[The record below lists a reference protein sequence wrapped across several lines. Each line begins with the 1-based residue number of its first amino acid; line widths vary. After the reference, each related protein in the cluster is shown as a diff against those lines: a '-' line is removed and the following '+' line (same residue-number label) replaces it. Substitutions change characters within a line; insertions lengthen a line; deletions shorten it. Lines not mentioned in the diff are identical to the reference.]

1 MNDSSISTRPI
12 TELLTDENDNPTHFW
27 IPAYQRGYRW
37 KPLQVTQLLD
47 DVWEFIQ
54 NTERGEKESFYCLQ
68 PIVIKA
74 HIDGRFEVVDGQ
86 QRLTTIY
93 ILLTY
98 LHNQNKMLDFL
109 GKTRFR
115 LTFETRGKTNDAFLA
130 DIDLERADENIDF
143 FHICEAYRAIEDWF
157 SRRDGNHKLKLLQH
171 FLNDDE
177 VGKNVK
183 VIWFQLSDTEEA
195 VDAFTRLNVGKIPLT
210 DDELIRALFLRR
222 QPITDPDSEALQLR
236 IAHEWDQLEKSLQ
249 SDSFW
254 YFINNIN
261 NRVGPKQNR
270 IGFLFD
276 FVAKAEGLPQGA
288 RHDPYVIFH
297 AYNLKLKNNQTRLK
311 NEWLSIKQAYMMLE
325 EWYEDRTLYHITGF
339 LIQQGVDIAELRE
352 LSQNNTKSDFEQ
364 KLRQEIFNKV
374 IGAGSLID
382 MNNEKLTGRIRD
394 KLEDLEY
401 GKDNSDIRALLLL
414 FNIATILDNPK
425 SNIRFQFDCFKK
437 EKWDIE
443 HVRSVSQYQPQRHH
457 ERVAWLKN
465 SLSYFQI
472 QDKNQELQQDINS
485 FISLTQS
492 EVDDDDFEA
501 LYKSILTEFKEAN
514 EQEGDHSIAN
524 LTLLDQQTNRS
535 YKNAVFAVKRQR
547 IISLDQG
554 GIFIPL
560 CTRNVFLKCYSPNVE
575 NLIFWTDEDQKGYQ
589 NAIEETLGRF
599 FKNNNGESHE

>member
-1 MNDSSISTRPI
+1 MNDSSISTKPI
-12 TELLTDENDNPTHFW
+12 TELLTDEEGYPTHFW

-54 NTERGEKESFYCLQ
+54 DTEGGNRQSFYCLQ
-68 PIVIKA
+68 PIVIKV
-74 HIDGRFEVVDGQ
+74 HEDGRNEVVDGQ

-98 LHNQNKMLDFL
+98 LKDIMDVL
-109 GKTRFR
+109 GKTRFNI
-115 LTFETRGKTNDAFLA
+115 TFETRGEANHAFLT
-130 DIDLERADENIDF
+130 DIDFERASENIDF
-143 FHICEAYRAIEDWF
+143 FHICEAYSAIEAWF
-157 SRRDGNHKLKLLQH
+157 FKRDSMHKLKLLQH

-177 VGKNVK
+177 AGRNVK
-183 VIWFQLSDTEEA
+183 VIWFKLSETENA
-195 VDAFTRLNVGKIPLT
+195 VEAFTRLNVGKIPLT
-210 DDELIRALFLRR
+210 NDELIRALFLRR
-222 QPITDPDSEALQLR
+222 QAANELDSEALQLR

-254 YFINNIN
+254 YFINN
-261 NRVGPKQNR
+261 RVGPKQNR

-276 FVAKAEGLPQGA
+276 FVVRAEGLPQRA
-288 RHDPYVIFH
+288 RHDPYAIFH

-339 LIQQGVDIAELRE
+339 LIQQGVGIAELRE

-364 KLRQEIFNKV
+364 KLRQKIYNKI
-374 IGAGSLID
+374 IGPGSLFD
-382 MNNEKLTGRIRD
+382 MNDDELTDRIRD
-394 KLEDLEY
+394 KLEDFEY
-401 GKDNSDIRALLLL
+401 GKHNSEIRALLLL
-414 FNIATILDNPK
+414 FNVATILDNPK

-472 QDKNQELQQDINS
+472 QDKNKKLQQDINS

-501 LYKSILTEFKEAN
+501 LYKSVLTEFKEAN

-575 NLIFWTDEDQKGYQ
+575 NLIFWTDKDQKGYQ
-589 NAIEETLGRF
+589 NAIEKTLGRF
-599 FKNNNGESHE
+599 FKNNYGESHE